1 MPIIARHSFGGAVAS
16 LTWSVPTVG
25 NTLWTRVS
33 GSEERSPVL
42 IATFFL
48 TGLGTSFRQLRHNF
62 RILSANRN
70 LATCLYSPHLVNLI
84 LDFRL
89 PCSVTNVRPAAFTAT
104 CRRKHHNVRAVVLAR
119 QGTFDCV
126 DLCANA
132 F

>member
-1 MPIIARHSFGGAVAS
+1 MAS

-70 LATCLYSPHLVNLI
+70 LATCLYSPHLGQVA
-84 LDFRL
+84 FR
-89 PCSVTNVRPAAFTAT
+89 
-104 CRRKHHNVRAVVLAR
+104 RRLAI
-119 QGTFDCV
+119 
-126 DLCANA
+126 
-132 F
+132 